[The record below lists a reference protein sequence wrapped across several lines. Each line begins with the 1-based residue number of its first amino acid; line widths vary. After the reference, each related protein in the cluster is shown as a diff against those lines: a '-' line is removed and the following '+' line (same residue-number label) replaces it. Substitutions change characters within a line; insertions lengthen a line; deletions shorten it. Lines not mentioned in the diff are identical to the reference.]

1 MLFADAYRGR
11 RVLVTGHTGFKG
23 SWLSEW
29 LLQLGAEVSGLAL
42 SPPTDPSLF
51 ELLELEKR
59 LDHCVGDIRDAA
71 LVRERVE
78 EIQPEYVFHLAA
90 QSLVRESY
98 QHPHDTYAV
107 NVTGTINLLEALR
120 EHRSDCAVVIVT
132 SDKCYENREWSRGYT
147 EDDAL
152 GGADPYSSS
161 KAACEIAVASW
172 RRSFFSHHPVR
183 IATGRAGNV
192 IGGGDWAVD
201 RLVPDSIRALQKGR
215 PIPVRNKSATRPW
228 QHVLEP
234 LSGYLELAAK
244 IDADSKKNGSHHPV
258 LCSAFNFGP
267 EKEASHTVEEVVNRI
282 TAAWPGT
289 WTERSMPNAVHEAS
303 QLSLSIDKAIR
314 ELAWKPV
321 WDFGETVKRTVE
333 WYRRSFEGENAASL
347 TRRDIMDYSTVAKA
361 RQVAWAL

>member
-1 MLFADAYRGR
+1 MPFGDAYRGR

-29 LLQLGAEVSGLAL
+29 LLELGADVSGLAL

-51 ELLELEKR
+51 DALKLEGR
-59 LDHCVGDIRDAA
+59 LDHCVADIREAA
-71 LVRERVE
+71 LVGRRIQQV
-78 EIQPEYVFHLAA
+78 QPEYVFHLAA

-98 QHPHDTYAV
+98 QHPYDTYAV
-107 NVTGTINLLEALR
+107 NVIGTINLLEALR
-120 EHRSDCAVVIVT
+120 EYHGDCAVVIVT

-147 EDDAL
+147 EEDAL

-172 RRSFFSHHPVR
+172 RRSFFSDHAVR

-201 RLVPDSIRALQKGR
+201 RLLPDSIRALQINH
-215 PIPVRNKSATRPW
+215 PIAVRNKSASRPW

-234 LSGYLELAAK
+234 LSGYLDLAARIRAEATK
-244 IDADSKKNGSHHPV
+244 GRSQQMV

-289 WTERSMPNAVHEAS
+289 WTERSMADAVHEAKH
-303 QLSLSIDKAIR
+303 LSLSIEKAIR
-314 ELAWKPV
+314 ELAWRPV
-321 WDFGETVKRTVE
+321 WEFGETINRTVD
-333 WYRRSFEGENAASL
+333 WYRRSFEGEDASSL
-347 TRRDIMDYSTVAKA
+347 TRRDIVEYSRAAKA